1 MFPAAT
7 LESPPQFKTG
17 FTVSDLTGNGTLKVN
32 VISDTGNR
40 VTVVLDTTGIYA
52 VYLVCTHLG
61 CTPNYVSDVTSGTGV
76 TDSSDTVARHY
87 NAEGSAIATRNG
99 WACPCHGSRYY
110 IDSTNF
116 YGPAPR
122 PMDWVDIQ
130 LAPGQPLRREPGRHH
145 RVPSGRRQH
154 ACRSGGWIRRPARA
168 TDRRSGCERDDGRE
182 RSDGGGAVS
191 ARPTE
196 GNPLRAFAAQIWG
209 SIFRHGLPTTDKVAA
224 RTALTNFFLHIHPV
238 RVKKSAIRVSYTLC
252 LGGLSFFLFILL
264 TISGLFLMFYYIPSV
279 DQAYQNIK
287 DLQFVATFGLVIR
300 NLHRWAAHG
309 MVITVW
315 LHMARVFYQGAYKPP
330 REFNWAIGT
339 FLLLITLL
347 LSFSGYLLPWDQLAV
362 WAITVGTNMA
372 KYAPIAGPY
381 TRYLLLGGRNVGQGA
396 LIRFYVLHVVALPL
410 IGFILMVIHFWRVRK
425 DGFTGG
431 L

>member
-1 MFPAAT
+1 
-7 LESPPQFKTG
+7 
-17 FTVSDLTGNGTLKVN
+17 VSSKAG
-32 VISDTGNR
+32 
-40 VTVVLDTTGIYA
+40 
-52 VYLVCTHLG
+52 
-61 CTPNYVSDVTSGTGV
+61 
-76 TDSSDTVARHY
+76 
-87 NAEGSAIATRNG
+87 GS
-99 WACPCHGSRYY
+99 
-110 IDSTNF
+110 
-116 YGPAPR
+116 
-122 PMDWVDIQ
+122 
-130 LAPGQPLRREPGRHH
+130 
-145 RVPSGRRQH
+145 
-154 ACRSGGWIRRPARA
+154 
-168 TDRRSGCERDDGRE
+168 
-182 RSDGGGAVS
+182 
-191 ARPTE
+191 
-196 GNPLRAFAAQIWG
+196 NPLKAFVGQIWG

-279 DQAYQNIK
+279 DTAYQNIK

-339 FLLLITLL
+339 LLLLTTLL

-372 KYAPIAGPY
+372 KYAPIAGPI
-381 TRYLLLGGRNVGQGA
+381 TRYNLIGGHTVGQGA